1 MTFAPALARVEVRF
15 AGGVLYSASASAWA
29 CATDVEV
36 DAADEFV
43 KLLDETLL
51 VLSGIAIWTSTLTE
65 PAESL
70 TVR

>member
-1 MTFAPALARVEVRF
+1 M
-15 AGGVLYSASASAWA
+15 YSASASAWA